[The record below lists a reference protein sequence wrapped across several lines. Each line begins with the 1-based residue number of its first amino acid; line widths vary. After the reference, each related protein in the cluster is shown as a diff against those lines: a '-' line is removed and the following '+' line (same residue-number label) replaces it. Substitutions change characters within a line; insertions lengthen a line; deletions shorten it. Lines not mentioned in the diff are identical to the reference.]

1 MYYYGL
7 GVEKNIKRAYD
18 YFKGKICVVT
28 LVAISKDDADA
39 YYNMITLLTEA
50 NDIIEVDYSTAYK
63 YANLVTLKGHTFGT
77 YIFAMLNEYQLGSV
91 VKTCEISIEFFKQV
105 VERNLSSK
113 RKFDLAIKMYKE
125 GYYRIA
131 ALIYLELAEEGFEV
145 FID

>member
-1 MYYYGL
+1 MIILKVNYA
-7 GVEKNIKRAYD
+7 N
-18 YFKGKICVVT
+18 
-28 LVAISKDDADA
+28 LVAIGKDDADA

-50 NDIIEVDYSTAYK
+50 NDEIGVDYSTAYK

-77 YIFAMLNEYQLGSV
+77 YMFAMLNEYQLGAV

-105 VERNLSSK
+105 AERNLSAK
-113 RKFDLAIKMYKE
+113 KKFDIAVKLYKD

-145 FID
+145 IINLSSLDK